1 MEAAAKPGG
10 YFSHSRPSPLSLPG
24 VLNVHLVPHTHDDA
38 GWLKTMD
45 QYLYGLNQTIAIAS
59 VSAVLDSVVA
69 ALAADPARRFAYGEV
84 AFFSRWWD
92 DASEE
97 TRESVRRL
105 VQEGRLEVSWG
116 RRWGLG
122 SERVAPPHPP
132 TNHPHTP
139 TLQFINGG
147 WVQHDEA
154 ASHFEDMVAQTS
166 RGHAWLART
175 LHTTPTVGWQIDPFG
190 HSATHASLLT
200 FDAGFD
206 ALFFG
211 RSDYQDLARRATRG
225 DLEVVWRADGAGR
238 GRSGDVLAGA
248 FASGNYGPPP
258 GFNWDWAQGDDI
270 IVDSTCTDVNNVAA
284 TVDAFVAAAT
294 ALAATTRQAGE
305 ASAGGRDIMLTMG
318 SDFQYAAARVWYRGL
333 DALIH
338 AANADGRVHALYSTP
353 GRYARARADAAA
365 GKGGRA
371 APPTPPT
378 PPTPPLT
385 FPLKTDDYFP
395 YADCPSCYWTG
406 YFTSRPALKKVVRDG
421 GSLLAAV
428 RALAGVDALR
438 EAVAVAR
445 ERTTFTGR
453 ALAAVSVWR
462 TTAPTLPPPT
472 APRAAWTAALDPL
485 AEAAAIGM
493 HHDAITGTARQH
505 VTNDYVKRVAVGVA
519 AVTPLVAGA
528 IGDAALGALA
538 PSAAPLR
545 LCPAANAT
553 SCCISVAASKA
564 GSPFVVLAH
573 NPLARPRAARLR
585 VPVWVGPSGGA
596 LRNTTLAVFDA
607 ASGDAVPSQ
616 IVPLS
621 AGARRVRDSVAAA
634 DANVAAT
641 AGDATLAFVAELGPH
656 ASVAF
661 LVEVVG
667 WDDPAA
673 AAVTTVVGR
682 WGEKGAVRTPPPTPT
697 PPSILLAPD
706 PTDPSSAALE
716 LDGYTGEPAALIS
729 RGGAR
734 SALHLSSHTYNA
746 SDGSPTPDGRP
757 SGSVS
762 GAYIFRP
769 HSKLA
774 AGAPV
779 VEVVRG
785 PVVAEARFTWPH
797 ASVDVALWAGA
808 PDAVAAWTAGPLPWD
823 GVGREVVVEYA
834 TDLLESAGGGGDPT
848 PPAILHTDSNGRRL
862 LRRVQDARPSWSL
875 NVAEPVAGNYYPV
888 AALAV
893 VRGDGGA
900 TPSSA
905 TSFAV
910 AVDRGQGAASLRRGA
925 IEFMLHRRL
934 AVDDTRGV
942 VEPLSE
948 TACGCRS
955 CGCGGL
961 AVAGHHVLA
970 VASGDEAGA
979 IAAREAALAASR
991 PVVLVFGEGAAVA
1004 AARRANTRLA
1014 TTPPPVASLPANVHL
1029 MSLDPVDGDGGAVM
1043 IRLAH
1048 LYGANECGSGGKDPP
1063 RSDGRTLITPPP
1075 STACSPTTV
1084 DLSAI
1089 VPGIL
1094 FDSVTETT
1102 VAGVRRL
1109 SEVRRA
1115 RWPVDGEE
1123 ASEENSAQPAFF
1135 ECDSGCHSKPL
1146 AVTLEPLQVRTF
1158 VARVK

>member
-1 MEAAAKPGG
+1 
-10 YFSHSRPSPLSLPG
+10 
-24 VLNVHLVPHTHDDA
+24 
-38 GWLKTMD
+38 MD

-69 ALAADPARRFAYGEV
+69 SLADNPARRFAYGEV

-92 DASEE
+92 DASED
-97 TRESVRRL
+97 TQDTVRRL
-105 VQEGRLEVSWG
+105 VREGRLEVSRKG
-116 RRWGLG
+116 GVGVGER
-122 SERVAPPHPP
+122 RVASPHTLHPP
-132 TNHPHTP
+132 TPHT
-139 TLQFINGG
+139 TQFINGG

-154 ASHFEDMVAQTS
+154 ASHYEDMVAQTA
-166 RGHAWLART
+166 RGHGWLARV

-211 RSDYQDLARRATRG
+211 RSDYQDLARRAARG
-225 DLEVVWRADGAGR
+225 ELETVWRADGAGR

-284 TVDAFVAAAT
+284 TVDAFVAATT
-294 ALAATTRQAGE
+294 ALAATTRQVDQ
-305 ASAGGRDIMLTMG
+305 ASAGGRDVMLTMG

-338 AANADGRVHALYSTP
+338 AVNADGRVHALYSTP
-353 GRYARARADAAA
+353 GRYAAARADAAA
-365 GKGGRA
+365 GKRDGDGT

-378 PPTPPLT
+378 PPTPLT

-421 GSLLAAV
+421 GSLLAAG

-438 EAVAVAR
+438 EAVAVAQP
-445 ERTTFTGR
+445 RTSLTGR
-453 ALAAVSVWR
+453 ALAAVAGWR
-462 TTAPTLPPPT
+462 ARPTSLPPPT
-472 APRAAWTAALDPL
+472 APCAAWAAALDPL
-485 AEAAAIGM
+485 ADAAAIGM

-519 AVTPLVAGA
+519 AATPLVAGA
-528 IGDAALGALA
+528 IANAALGALA

-545 LCPAANAT
+545 LCAAANAT
-553 SCCISVAASKA
+553 SCGVSVSASRR
-564 GSPFVVLAH
+564 GSPFLVLAH

-634 DANVAAT
+634 DAAVAAT
-641 AGDATLAFVAELGPH
+641 TGDASLAFVADLGPH

-661 LVEVVG
+661 LVEAVG

-682 WGEKGAVRTPPPTPT
+682 WGGGAVRTPPPTPT

-716 LDGYTGEPAALIS
+716 LDGYTGEPAALIT
-729 RGGAR
+729 RGGTR
-734 SALHLSSHTYNA
+734 SLLHLSSHTYNA

-757 SGSVS
+757 AGSVS

-779 VEVVRG
+779 VEAVRG
-785 PVVAEARFTWPH
+785 PIVCEARLTWAH
-797 ASVDVALWAGA
+797 ASVDVALWTGA

-834 TDLLESAGGGGDPT
+834 TDVVEEEGGAGDT
-848 PPAILHTDSNGRRL
+848 SPAILHTDSNGRRL
-862 LRRVQDARPSWSL
+862 LRRVQDEHRASWRL
-875 NVAEPVAGNYYPV
+875 NVTEPVSGNYYPV

-893 VRGDGGA
+893 VKGGGGGGGNDTA
-900 TPSSA
+900 SSTPSA

-910 AVDRGQGAASLRRGA
+910 AVDRGQGAASLRRGT
-925 IEFMLHRRL
+925 IELMLHRRL
-934 AVDDTRGV
+934 AADDTRGV
-942 VEPLSE
+942 VEPLNE
-948 TACGCRS
+948 TACGCRG

-961 AVAGHHVLA
+961 AVAGEHVLA
-970 VASGDEAGA
+970 VAAGEEAGA
-979 IAAREAALAASR
+979 VAAREAALAASR
-991 PVVLVFGEGAAVA
+991 PVVVVFGEGESVA
-1004 AARRANTRLA
+1004 EARRARTRLPL
-1014 TTPPPVASLPANVHL
+1014 PPPTIASLPANMHL
-1029 MSLDPVDGDGGAVM
+1029 LSLDPVDGDDGAVV
-1043 IRLAH
+1043 IRLTH
-1048 LYGANECGSGGKDPP
+1048 LYGADECGSGGKENGS
-1063 RSDGRTLITPPP
+1063 SDGRARVVPPP
-1075 STACSPTTV
+1075 ASACAPNTI
-1084 DLSAI
+1084 DLNDI
-1089 VPGIL
+1089 VPGIF

-1123 ASEENSAQPAFF
+1123 DEGEEETTAF
-1135 ECDSGCHSKPL
+1135 ECAGACHRQPL
-1146 AVTLEPLQVRTF
+1146 TVTLSPLQVRTF
-1158 VARVK
+1158 VATLRGGG